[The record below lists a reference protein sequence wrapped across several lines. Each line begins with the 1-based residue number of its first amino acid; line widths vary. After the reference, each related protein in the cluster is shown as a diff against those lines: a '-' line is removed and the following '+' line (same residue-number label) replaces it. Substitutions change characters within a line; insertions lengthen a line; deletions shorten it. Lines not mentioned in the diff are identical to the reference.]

1 MTAAFIFVQVGTMGG
16 PAEAMALHDSIHAVA
31 GVKTV
36 HFVAGPTDLIV
47 FVETSDLSSL
57 MGSVAGI
64 RSLKGV
70 ASTDTRIVLP
80 M

>member
-1 MTAAFIFVQVGTMGG
+1 MTAAFMLLQLNLMGT
-16 PAEAMALHDSIHAVA
+16 AADARALHDSIHAVA

-36 HFVAGPTDLIV
+36 HFVAGPTDMIV
-47 FVETSDLSSL
+47 FLETQDLHTL
-57 MGSVAGI
+57 MEAAGKI

-70 ASTDTRIVLP
+70 SSSDTRIVLP

>member
-1 MTAAFIFVQVGTMGG
+1 MTAAFVFVRLSSGG
-16 PAEAMALHDSIHAVA
+16 GASDAGSLHDAMHAVA

-36 HFVAGPTDLIV
+36 HFVAGPVDMIV
-47 FVETSDLSSL
+47 FVEVADQSKL
-57 MGSVAGI
+57 METVGKI

-70 ASTDTRIVLP
+70 ERTDTRIVLS